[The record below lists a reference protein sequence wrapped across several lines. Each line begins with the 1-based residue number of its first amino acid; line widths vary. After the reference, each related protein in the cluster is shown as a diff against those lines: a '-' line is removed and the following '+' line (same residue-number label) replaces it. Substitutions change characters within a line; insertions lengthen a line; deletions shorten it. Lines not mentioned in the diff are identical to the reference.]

1 MKVIDMPPIASIPCT
16 AYADGA
22 DGQGVATGVIRVLP
36 VSIQTNI
43 QARVESF
50 PPTMRRVADTILERP
65 QLVVEN
71 TISEVARACD
81 TSEASIVRFC
91 RAIGFT
97 GFPQLKV
104 QMAAELAKESVEFGA
119 NERGNYGADISPSD
133 TLAEMVA
140 KIASSE
146 ILGIR
151 ETADSIDFDVLR
163 RVVRKLERAKRVVLF
178 GVGASNAG
186 AQDLAQ
192 KLLRIGHVSLA
203 FHDAHDAL
211 VTAALL
217 GAGDVAI
224 GFSHSGRTKE
234 TNAFLRG
241 ASESGAY
248 TVAITNAPESPVA
261 AHADSVLRTAVRET
275 TFRSGAMASRI
286 AQLTIVDY
294 LFVGVARSRYDR
306 TVQALKSTY
315 EIVRELRDDRH

>member
-1 MKVIDMPPIASIPCT
+1 
-16 AYADGA
+16 
-22 DGQGVATGVIRVLP
+22 
-36 VSIQTNI
+36 VSIQSTI
-43 QARVESF
+43 QARAGSL
-50 PPTMRRVADTILERP
+50 PPTIRRVADAIIDRP

-71 TISEVARACD
+71 SISEVARACD

-97 GFPQLKV
+97 GFSQLKL
-104 QMAAELAKESVEFGA
+104 QMAAELAKESAEFGIG
-119 NERGNYGADISPSD
+119 EPGSYGADISPSD

-192 KLLRIGHVSLA
+192 KLLRIGHVALA
-203 FHDAHDAL
+203 FHDAHDAM
-211 VTAALL
+211 VSAALL
-217 GAGDVAI
+217 GTDDVAI
-224 GFSHSGRTKE
+224 GFSHSGRTRE
-234 TNAFLRG
+234 THAFLRG

-248 TVAITNAPESPVA
+248 TVAVTNVSDSPLAGVA
-261 AHADSVLRTAVRET
+261 NSVLRTAVRET

-294 LFVGVARSRYDR
+294 LFVGVARSRYDH

-315 EIVRELRDDRH
+315 EIVSELRDDRR

>member
-1 MKVIDMPPIASIPCT
+1 MSRVVSVI
-16 AYADGA
+16 
-22 DGQGVATGVIRVLP
+22 P

-43 QARVESF
+43 QAHVDSF
-50 PPTMRRVADTILERP
+50 PPTMRRVADAILERP
-65 QLVVEN
+65 QIVVEN
-71 TISEVARACD
+71 TITELARACN

-91 RAIGFT
+91 RALGLT
-97 GFPQLKV
+97 GYPQLKL
-104 QMAAELAKESVEFGA
+104 QMASELGKESAQLGA
-119 NERGNYGADISPSD
+119 NGSGAYGADISPSD
-133 TLAEMVA
+133 TLAEMVS

-151 ETADSIDFDVLR
+151 ETADSIDIEVLQ
-163 RVVRKLERAKRVVLF
+163 RVVRRLERAKRVVLF

-192 KLLRIGHVSLA
+192 KLLRIGHVALA

-211 VTAALL
+211 VSAALID
-217 GAGDVAI
+217 AGDVAV
-224 GFSHSGRTKE
+224 GFSHNGKTKE

-241 ASESGAY
+241 AKQGGAF
-248 TVAITNAPESPVA
+248 TVAITNVPDSPLTD
-261 AHADSVLRTAVRET
+261 HADAVLRTAVRET

-294 LFVGVARSRYDR
+294 LFVGVARGRYDR

-315 EIVRELRDDRH
+315 EIVKELRDDH